1 MIRRPTTPLV
11 LGLVIIGCLVPGVL
25 RAQGGDEDFTRS
37 GFYLG
42 VGASYAI
49 SLIDQ
54 PVERVTLQQ
63 VSVDNSLGINARAGY
78 RFLSWLAAELE
89 YEWTSGFEVKGA
101 GGAKLLRL
109 EGNILTLNGKVILP
123 TGRVQPYL
131 LAGFGGTAFSVTDQA
146 RLGFKVSGTG
156 AAGRL
161 GVGVDIYVTPHIV
174 LNLGADV
181 VLTTNDLS
189 QASQLRSQTGLDY
202 VSTQLG
208 LQYRW

>member
-1 MIRRPTTPLV
+1 MIVRPMTPLV
-11 LGLVIIGCLVPGVL
+11 LGLLMIGCLFPGVV
-25 RAQGGDEDFTRS
+25 RAQDGDEDFARP

-42 VGASYAI
+42 AGATYAI
-49 SLIDQ
+49 SEADKA
-54 PVERVTLQQ
+54 VERVTLQH
-63 VSVDNSLGINARAGY
+63 VSIDNTLGINARAGY

-89 YEWTSGFEVKGA
+89 YEWTSGFEAKGA
-101 GGAKLLRL
+101 GGAKLLSL
-109 EGNILTLNGKVILP
+109 EGNILTLNGKLILP

-146 RLGFKVSGTG
+146 RLGLKVSGTG
-156 AAGRL
+156 AAARL
-161 GVGVDIYVTPHIV
+161 GGGLDIYVTPHIV

-181 VLTTNDLS
+181 VGTTNNLS
-189 QASQLRSQTGLDY
+189 QATRARSQTGLDY